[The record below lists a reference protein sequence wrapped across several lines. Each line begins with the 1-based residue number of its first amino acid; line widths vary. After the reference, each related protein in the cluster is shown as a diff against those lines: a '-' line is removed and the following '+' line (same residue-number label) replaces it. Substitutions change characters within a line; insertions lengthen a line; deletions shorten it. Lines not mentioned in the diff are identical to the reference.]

1 MALNDVEHCEA
12 CQNHEDVVKA
22 VTDHMPDEDQLYDLA
37 EVFKVFGD
45 STRIKIL
52 YVLFEAELCV
62 CDIAQLLNMTQSAI
76 SHQLR
81 ILKQNRLVKNRR
93 DGKSVFYSLAD
104 GHVKT
109 IISRSSEK
117 AVLLQRIF
125 YIRRNKTMKKK
136 FKLMDLDCA
145 NCAAKMED
153 AIKKIDGVNDATVSF
168 MMQKLTLDADDDR
181 FDEILKEAA
190 EICKKVE
197 PDCKI
202 VM

>member
-1 MALNDVEHCEA
+1 MEHCEA
-12 CQNHEDVVKA
+12 CQIHEDVVKA

-109 IISRSSEK
+109 IIS
-117 AVLLQRIF
+117 QG
-125 YIRRNKTMKKK
+125 
-136 FKLMDLDCA
+136 
-145 NCAAKMED
+145 MEH
-153 AIKKIDGVNDATVSF
+153 I
-168 MMQKLTLDADDDR
+168 
-181 FDEILKEAA
+181 A
-190 EICKKVE
+190 E
-197 PDCKI
+197 
-202 VM
+202 